1 MLCINNI
8 NIKDKKI
15 LIRVDFNIPIV
26 NNEIVDISKIEASI
40 VTIKYALAQNAGVI
54 LISHLGDPVNQDQ
67 KLSLQIVLPILERL
81 LKIPVLFSNNLFNC
95 LPVFV
100 ENNQVVLCENI
111 RFIEAEKQN
120 NPEFARYLASLAEIV
135 VMDAFASAHRKH
147 ASTYGILNYAK
158 LAVAGLLLQK
168 EVVNLQQALINPNR
182 PIVAIVGGAK
192 ITTKLTILKS
202 LLRTVDYLMVGGV
215 IANTCLLAAGYKIGK
230 STCDLN
236 FLRIA
241 KEVCSNILLPID
253 VLVVNKHNAVEQK
266 DIELI
271 DDFDCILDLGSKTVK
286 KYIKL
291 ISIAKTILWN
301 GPLGKYEDVRFING
315 TKLLAEAVSNSNGF
329 SIIGGGDTLAVVE
342 QLKINKFSYIS
353 TGGGAFLEFVEQHN
367 LPMLDLLNKFIK

>member
-81 LKIPVLFSNNLFNC
+81 LKIPVLFSNNLLNH
-95 LPVFV
+95 LPVVV
-100 ENNQVVLCENI
+100 ENNKVVLCENI

-120 NPEFARYLASLAEIV
+120 NPEFARYLAGLAEIV

-168 EVVNLQQALINPNR
+168 EVVNLQQALINPKR
-182 PIVAIVGGAK
+182 PMVAIVGGAK
-192 ITTKLTILKS
+192 IATKLTILKS

-230 STCDLN
+230 SSCDLN

-241 KEVCSNILLPID
+241 KELDSNILLPID
-253 VLVVNKHNAVEQK
+253 VLVVNKHNEIEQK

-301 GPLGKYEDVRFING
+301 GPLGKYEDIRFING

-367 LPMLDLLNKFIK
+367 LPMLYLLNKFIK